1 MLSISPPM
9 KGAGQGDYYLELAQ
23 EDYYTKGGEP
33 PGQWYGQGSE
43 ALGVDGQVGEKEL
56 RNLLEGYSKD
66 GGAKLVQNAG
76 EENRQSGWDLTFSAP
91 KSVSTLWAVSDDE
104 TRKAIQGAQ
113 EKAVHAALDYI
124 QDEAGITRRGKGGE
138 TIEDAKLTF
147 ATFEHGTSRAQD
159 PQLHTHVLALNIGV
173 REDGTTGTIRSKD
186 IFEQKMS
193 AGAIYRAELSH
204 QLEQSLGL
212 NAERDK
218 SFFQLSGV
226 PKDLQDEF
234 SKRRKEIEESLEK
247 SGYSGAVAAK
257 VATLETR
264 GVKGHTPREELFEQW
279 KGVAQEH
286 GFTEEKAKDL
296 HGKAPERDRK
306 NELQTAVTDST
317 SQLTDKESY
326 FSRQSLIRY
335 TAENAQGRGL
345 SAKEVKN
352 GVDEYLS
359 SSQEIV
365 RLGERDGKTFYT
377 TKEILAHEE
386 NILKSSH
393 ARKDENLTVRS
404 QSVEAAI
411 EKRPTMLDEQKDA
424 VRHITQKEGAT
435 QIVTGFAGTG
445 KSFMLEAA
453 KEAYQADGFKVY
465 GAAPSGVAAKGLE
478 NETGIKSETIHR
490 TLMDIERGNLALDK
504 KSVLIVDEAGMVG
517 TKLMSRIVDETNK
530 SGAKLVLV
538 GAENQIQSVEAGG
551 SLKALKED
559 LGHKELTTI
568 RRQNEQW
575 SRDAVKSFAEG
586 DAQKALK
593 SYAERGLV
601 TVKDNPNEARDSLI
615 ESWKKDGVAKPKE
628 NIIIASTNLDI
639 AILNEK
645 AQVVRFSEKQLK
657 GDGYNLNG
665 KNYFEGDR
673 VLFTK
678 NNKKLGVA
686 NGDLG
691 TITEIDKKNKKF
703 SVQLDSGSKASI
715 DVQNYD
721 NLKLGYAITA
731 HKSQGG
737 TFQNSY
743 LYVGSTGLED
753 REISYVKASRAKN
766 TTQFFMDKEVAGEGL
781 KDISKTMTKSHIKE
795 LATTASKNMG
805 QGLFRGVR

>member
-33 PGQWYGQGSE
+33 PGTWYGQGAE
-43 ALGVDGQVGEKEL
+43 ALGVEGQVGEAEL
-56 RNLLEGYSKD
+56 KNLLNGYSKN
-66 GGAKLVQNAG
+66 GSEKLVQNAG
-76 EENRQSGWDLTFSAP
+76 SEDRQSGWDLTFSAP
-91 KSVSTLWAVSDDE
+91 KSVSSLWAVSDPE
-104 TRKAIQGAQ
+104 TRKLIQESQ
-113 EKAVHAALDYI
+113 EAAVKAGLDYI
-124 QDEAGITRRGKGGE
+124 QEEAGITRRGKGGQQ
-138 TIEDAKLTF
+138 IEDAKLTF

-159 PQLHTHVLALNIGV
+159 PQLHTHALALNIGV
-173 REDGTTGTIRSKD
+173 REDGTTGSIRSSD
-186 IFEQKMS
+186 IFEQKMA
-193 AGAIYRAELSH
+193 AGAVYRAELSY
-204 QLEQSLGL
+204 QLEQKLGL
-212 NAERDK
+212 ETERDK
-218 SFFQLSGV
+218 SFFQVSGV
-226 PKDLQDEF
+226 PKELNDEF
-234 SKRRKEIEESLEK
+234 SKRRKEIESELED
-247 SGYSGAVAAK
+247 GGFSGAKASKVAA
-257 VATLETR
+257 LNTR
-264 GVKGHTPREELFEQW
+264 GKKGHIPREELFESW
-279 KGVAQEH
+279 KEIGQKYEFGAEQ
-286 GFTEEKAKDL
+286 AKEL
-296 HGKAPERDRK
+296 QGKAPARSKEQELETSLKDGTTQITDRD
-306 NELQTAVTDST
+306 
-317 SQLTDKESY
+317 SY
-326 FSRQSLIRY
+326 FTRQNLVRY

-352 GVDEYLS
+352 GVDDYLATS
-359 SSQEIV
+359 PEIV
-365 RLGERDGKTFYT
+365 RLGERDGKTYYT

-386 NILKSSH
+386 NILKTSNE
-393 ARKDENLTVRS
+393 RKGDNFTVRG

-411 EKRPTMLDEQKDA
+411 AKRPTMLDEQKDA

-453 KEAYQADGFKVY
+453 KEAYQADGYKVY
-465 GAAPSGVAAKGLE
+465 GAAPSGIAAKGLE

-490 TLMDIERGNLALDK
+490 TLMDIERGNLTLDK
-504 KSVLIVDEAGMVG
+504 KSVLIVDEAGMVS
-517 TKLMSRIVDETNK
+517 TKLMSRVVDETNK

-586 DAQKALK
+586 EAHKALK

-601 TVKDNPNEARDSLI
+601 TVKDNPNEARDSLV

-645 AQVVRFSEKQLK
+645 AQVARFSEKQLK
-657 GDGYNLNG
+657 GDGYQLNG
-665 KNYFEGDR
+665 KQYFEGDR

-678 NNKKLGVA
+678 NSKKLGVA

-715 DVQNYD
+715 DVENYD

-781 KDISKTMTKSHIKE
+781 KDISKTMTKSHMKE
-795 LATTASKNMG
+795 LATSASRSMT

>member
-33 PGQWYGQGSE
+33 PGEWYGEGAE
-43 ALGVDGQVGEKEL
+43 ALGVGGQVGETEL
-56 RNLLEGYSKD
+56 KNLLNGYSKD
-66 GGAKLVQNAG
+66 GTEKLVQNAG
-76 EENRQSGWDLTFSAP
+76 SEDRQSGWDLTFSAP
-91 KSVSTLWAVSDDE
+91 KSVSSLWAVSDPE
-104 TRKAIQGAQ
+104 TRKLIQESQ
-113 EKAVHAALDYI
+113 EAAVKAGLNYI
-124 QDEAGITRRGKGGE
+124 QEEAGITRRGKGGQQ
-138 TIEDAKLTF
+138 IEDAKLTF

-159 PQLHTHVLALNIGV
+159 PQLHTHALALNIGV
-173 REDGTTGTIRSKD
+173 RDDGTTGSIRSSD
-186 IFEQKMS
+186 IFEQKMA
-193 AGAIYRAELSH
+193 AGAVYRAELSY
-204 QLEQSLGL
+204 QLEQKLGL
-212 NAERDK
+212 ETERDK
-218 SFFQLSGV
+218 SFFQVSGV
-226 PKDLQDEF
+226 PKELNDEF
-234 SKRRKEIEESLEK
+234 SKRRKEIESELED
-247 SGYSGAVAAK
+247 GGFSGAKASKVAA
-257 VATLETR
+257 LNTR
-264 GVKGHTPREELFEQW
+264 GKKGHIPREELFESW
-279 KGVAQEH
+279 KEVGQKYEFGAEQ
-286 GFTEEKAKDL
+286 AKEL
-296 HGKAPERDRK
+296 QGKAPARSKEKELETSLKDGTTQITDRD
-306 NELQTAVTDST
+306 
-317 SQLTDKESY
+317 SY
-326 FSRQSLIRY
+326 FTRQNLVRY

-345 SAKEVKN
+345 SANEVKN

-359 SSQEIV
+359 TSPEIV
-365 RLGERDGKTFYT
+365 HLGQRDGKTYYT

-386 NILKSSH
+386 NILKTSN
-393 ARKDENLTVRS
+393 ARKGENLIVRS

-411 EKRPTMLDEQKDA
+411 AKRPTMLEEQKDA

-453 KEAYQADGFKVY
+453 KEAYLTDGFKVY

-490 TLMDIERGNLALDK
+490 TLMDIERGNLTLDK
-504 KSVLIVDEAGMVG
+504 KSVLIVDEAGMVS
-517 TKLMSRIVDETNK
+517 TKLMSRIVDETKK

-568 RRQNEQW
+568 RRQNEPW

-601 TVKDNPNEARDSLI
+601 TVKDNPNDARDSLI
-615 ESWKKDGVAKPKE
+615 ESWKKDGVAKPRE

-645 AQVVRFSEKQLK
+645 AQVARFSEKQLK
-657 GDGYNLNG
+657 GDGYQLNG
-665 KNYFEGDR
+665 KSYFEGDR

-691 TITEIDKKNKKF
+691 TITEIDKENKKF

-715 DVQNYD
+715 NVQSYD
-721 NLKLGYAITA
+721 NIKLGYAITA

-743 LYVGSTGLED
+743 LYVGSSGLED

-766 TTQFFMDKEVAGEGL
+766 TTRFFMDKEVAGEGL
-781 KDISKTMTKSHIKE
+781 KNISKTMTKSHMKE
-795 LATTASKNMG
+795 LATSASRSMNQG
-805 QGLFRGVR
+805 QSRGVR